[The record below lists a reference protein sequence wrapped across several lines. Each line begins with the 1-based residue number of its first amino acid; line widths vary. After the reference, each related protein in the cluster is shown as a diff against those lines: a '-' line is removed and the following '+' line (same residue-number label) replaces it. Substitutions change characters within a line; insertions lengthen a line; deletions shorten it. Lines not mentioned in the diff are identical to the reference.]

1 MTIYSAAQ
9 LSLDQF
15 RVARSARSLTYVL
28 YRDGETSLPR
38 YTNLVAEI
46 YSL

>member
-9 LSLDQF
+9 LSLDQL
-15 RVARSARSLTYVL
+15 RVVRSRQSLTYVL

-38 YTNLVAEI
+38 CANLVADI
-46 YSL
+46 HSI